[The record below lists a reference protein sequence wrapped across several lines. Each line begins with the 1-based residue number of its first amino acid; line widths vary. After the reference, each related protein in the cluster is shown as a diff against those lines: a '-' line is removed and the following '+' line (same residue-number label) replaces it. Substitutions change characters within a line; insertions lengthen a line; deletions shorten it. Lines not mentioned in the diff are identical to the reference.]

1 MKLYSS
7 NIVVCRSIANRTLR
21 VLASRSMQPHAVQ
34 FDKQNTS
41 SVAKGLRTIS
51 AVLQTVFGAD
61 FSPTRCD
68 RICRRY
74 PPLSVLCRSVIPG
87 LPSAEELPKDRAEQL
102 GVTFNKLQVQFLQDH
117 GPFIYISMMGVR
129 PDMQRQGLGGLLLAA
144 MCSVADEERKWCY
157 LEATHAGIG
166 LYQKHGFVVVCTSQI
181 GPEAPVMQHMGRPPQ

>member
-1 MKLYSS
+1 MHS
-7 NIVVCRSIANRTLR
+7 NTACNNRSRDVSCSLVPCNTCVCTLPYLQQPLQYTSAQG
-21 VLASRSMQPHAVQ
+21 VLS
-34 FDKQNTS
+34 
-41 SVAKGLRTIS
+41 
-51 AVLQTVFGAD
+51 
-61 FSPTRCD
+61 
-68 RICRRY
+68 
-74 PPLSVLCRSVIPG
+74 G

>member
-1 MKLYSS
+1 MTEYAEDTLHSASS
-7 NIVVCRSIANRTLR
+7 AGLLFQVNDFAAAALAYRIPEELG
-21 VLASRSMQPHAVQ
+21 VLS
-34 FDKQNTS
+34 
-41 SVAKGLRTIS
+41 
-51 AVLQTVFGAD
+51 
-61 FSPTRCD
+61 
-68 RICRRY
+68 
-74 PPLSVLCRSVIPG
+74 G